1 MALFA
6 SRLRE
11 PSAKRKHEKVGRR
24 RAKHGAAGMPPLEA
38 RGLRAALRE
47 AEQPTEQ
54 SLLTRS
60 GNGWAL
66 HKGGQRDESCNLH
79 CPTTRSVVEQ
89 TPNPSTPMSH
99 YESLIDPAEFGLI
112 ADYLKSPRT
121 PIHFVLYVRSLPEL
135 IRVAEG
141 LDADQASRSILAGR
155 LPPSVEQRLKE
166 GSLLVS
172 ERTELGLG
180 YQTIDPE
187 SIPRDT
193 ICQVL
198 YYPPFYLVHAPGVFE
213 RVQTQETTAQSA
225 RLVEGDE
232 QKVESPE
239 PAQTMWFQ
247 PESFQRIGT
256 LGGIEAFTLVP
267 PLEVEI
273 KPAEVGT
280 VIEGNLVAARVLG
293 REEYVMILDTG
304 ERYLAVPSE
313 VQLRNDFATPV
324 RVRVKGVSVEPHGQ
338 AARPAWEVHTRFALL
353 EDVWLPASN
362 QHLEQRTQPADRW
375 VAEIQTQLLPG
386 FHEALAREESR
397 VRELQQEHRSLNPIA
412 PRPLNATSAM
422 LFTKA
427 LTYGPEYEAAY
438 VTVHGQKE
446 PPNSATYREAKG
458 VYEQFEQRAELP
470 EEKEHL
476 RAASHAL
483 LSEDRRLHT
492 AIAEHQRNVGVLT
505 QSVSE
510 TDTLLR
516 TLRGYGT
523 TNVVMEQSTVR
534 ENRAQLLP
542 VFIRAESLS
551 QTVGQGRGVRK

>member
-1 MALFA
+1 
-6 SRLRE
+6 
-11 PSAKRKHEKVGRR
+11 
-24 RAKHGAAGMPPLEA
+24 
-38 RGLRAALRE
+38 
-47 AEQPTEQ
+47 
-54 SLLTRS
+54 
-60 GNGWAL
+60 
-66 HKGGQRDESCNLH
+66 
-79 CPTTRSVVEQ
+79 
-89 TPNPSTPMSH
+89 MSH

-121 PIHFVLYVRSLPEL
+121 PIHFVLYARSIPEL

-141 LDADQASRSILAGR
+141 LDADQASRSIQPGR
-155 LPPSVEQRLKE
+155 LPPSVEHRLKE

-172 ERTELGLG
+172 ERSELGLG
-180 YQTIDPE
+180 YQTVDPE
-187 SIPRDT
+187 GIPRDT
-193 ICQVL
+193 TCQVL

-213 RVQTQETTAQSA
+213 RVQTQETKAHSTRFAEA
-225 RLVEGDE
+225 AE
-232 QKVESPE
+232 QKVEPPE

-247 PESFQRIGT
+247 PESFQRMGT
-256 LGGIEAFTLVP
+256 LGGIEAFALVP

-273 KPAEVGT
+273 KPAEVGA

-293 REEYVMILDTG
+293 QEEYVMILDTG

-338 AARPAWEVHTRFALL
+338 AARSAWEVHTRFALL
-353 EDVWLPASN
+353 EDVWLPASD

-386 FHEALAREESR
+386 FREALAREESCL
-397 VRELQQEHRSLNPIA
+397 RELQEEHAALNPIA
-412 PRPLNATSAM
+412 PRPLNATTAM

-427 LTYGPEYEAAY
+427 WTYGPEYEAAY
-438 VTVHGQKE
+438 VTVHRQRE
-446 PPNSATYREAKG
+446 PLDSAAYREAKET
-458 VYEQFEQRAELP
+458 YERFERRAELP

-476 RAASHAL
+476 RSTTQAL
-483 LSEDRRLHT
+483 LDEDRRLHT

-516 TLRGYGT
+516 TLRGYGS

-551 QTVGQGRGVRK
+551 QTVGQGRGMRR